1 MDPIIA
7 PTADQ
12 VTEAKAQYAHSLEI
26 LLAAQR
32 AADHDMKIALVGKY
46 FRHRAELSSDPLQ
59 KWPVYIA
66 AVGVDDS
73 GHLVGWHHQRAPTN
87 QIEVAAEDD
96 MQAGFLVEQC
106 EEVSRDEFT
115 AAFNELLTRLARF
128 ALGTA

>member
-1 MDPIIA
+1 MTVIA
-7 PTADQ
+7 PTPEQ
-12 VTEAKAQYAHSLEI
+12 VEQAKTQYAHSLEI

-32 AADHDMKIALVGKY
+32 AADHDLKGTLVGKY
-46 FRHRAELSSDPLQ
+46 FRHRAELSSDPGQ

-66 AVGVDDS
+66 AVGMDDR

-106 EEVSRDEFT
+106 EEISRDEFT

-128 ALGTA
+128 ALGTV